1 MNVTIEDVSACRKRL
16 RIEVPP
22 NEVSAEIEKM
32 TDEFRKFVRVAGF
45 RPGKAPRDVVAK
57 RFRTDI
63 DDEVRRSL
71 VPKAYRDAVRARK
84 LRVVSAPMVEE
95 LKFERGLSMSFS
107 AIVELAP
114 EIRLPL
120 YKGIAVTNTPK
131 PVTDEDVQKA
141 LDYLREQEATFKD
154 AGDRALGDGDFAVV
168 KFTSVC
174 EGRPLQEVAP
184 TAKSLAER
192 ENLWIQ
198 IQEGSF
204 LPGFTRQL
212 IGMKA
217 GDRKDVQVDFPP
229 DFQVPE
235 LGGKKATFFVEV
247 TGIKDR
253 VLPEEDE
260 AFAKR
265 AGRPTMEEVRRDV
278 RARFEAERKGD
289 ADLANRNQIVEFLLS
304 RCQFDVPESILEY
317 QTRNVIRRVVEENAA
332 RGMAPEEL
340 QGKKD
345 EIYRFAQKNA
355 HDRVRADFILM
366 KVAEEEKIEVT
377 EAELNERIAGLARR
391 FQMTPKKL
399 VQELEKHDGLSQ
411 LEQEMLIGKALD
423 FLAKE
428 AKLEQA

>member
-22 NEVSAEIEKM
+22 NEVNAEIDRM

-57 RFRTDI
+57 RYRQDI

-71 VPKAYRDAVRARK
+71 VPKAYREAVKLKK
-84 LRVVSAPMVEE
+84 LRVVSSPMVEE
-95 LKFERGLSMSFS
+95 LKFERGMSMSFS

-120 YKGIAVTNTPK
+120 YKGIAVTNAPK
-131 PVTDEDVQKA
+131 PVTDEDVQRA

-154 AGDRALGDGDFAVV
+154 AGDRPLGDGDFAVV

-174 EGRPLQEVAP
+174 EGKPLQEVAP
-184 TAKSLAER
+184 AAKSLAAR

-204 LPGFTRQL
+204 LPGFTQQL
-212 IGMKA
+212 IGLKL
-217 GDRKDVQVDFPP
+217 GDKKDVQIDFPA

-235 LGGKKATFFVEV
+235 LTGKKATFFVEV
-247 TGIKDR
+247 TGVKDR
-253 VLPEEDE
+253 VLPAEDE

-265 AGRPTMEEVRRDV
+265 AGRANMEEMRGAIRE
-278 RARFEAERKGD
+278 RFETERKAD
-289 ADLANRNQIVEFLLS
+289 AELANKNQIVEFLLS

-355 HDRVRADFILM
+355 HDRVRADFILL

-377 EAELNERIAGLARR
+377 EAELNERIAALARR
-391 FQMTPKKL
+391 YQMTPKKL
-399 VQELEKHDGLSQ
+399 LQELEKHDGLSQ
-411 LEQEMLIGKALD
+411 LEQEMLIGNTLD
-423 FLAKE
+423 FLLKG
-428 AKLEQA
+428 AKLENA